1 MAKERE
7 DSFADDPLEEINLD
21 NDDLDDLLG
30 DADKEDSDTKSS
42 DEADDDLL
50 SSDDLLEDDDLL
62 SADDLEPETSD
73 SESDPDNS
81 AEISKEELDSLLAE
95 ADAPAEEDGGDEAPP
110 EEPAIDLEEFEE
122 VLSEDDSDDSDATDI
137 LGDDDS
143 AEEYPEVPDTLP
155 QELMGELEEDSPGAE
170 DSEEDDGGDTDAL
183 AEDSES
189 EEEEKKTKGFKPKG
203 KGKKGKKGFAAKGK
217 TGKAGKGKKEPKK
230 AAADRKKP
238 VAAKSGGKT
247 IDIICSECYSVLS
260 LSATWEEDL
269 VTCPECFHVGKKPDD
284 SFLRTVSTAKARES
298 KKAKMLALLS
308 VLVIVSFT
316 GFMFLKSA
324 YGDANSL
331 TAAEQAPLQADV
343 NSAVTDLTNAKTRN
357 RLPLNKDKQEDL
369 GPLEVK
375 VGTATSALAGFLGHP
390 DKAEDDDT
398 ELTATA
404 NGIVVV
410 TRTKVLPGSSLTVLR
425 PEAEETVLVGTEHHF
440 LPDVPKEEHKDT
452 VDRWAQICLY
462 GGGLFLLLLIWQ
474 ACRYEGNRWEA
485 YF

>member
-30 DADKEDSDTKSS
+30 DAGKEDSNSDSS

-50 SSDDLLEDDDLL
+50 SSDDLLEEDDLL
-62 SADDLEPETSD
+62 NADDLD
-73 SESDPDNS
+73 SESDQDNS
-81 AEISKEELDSLLAE
+81 AEISEEELDSLLAE
-95 ADAPAEEDGGDEAPP
+95 TDAPAEDGGDDAPP
-110 EEPAIDLEEFEE
+110 EEPAIDLEEFED

-143 AEEYPEVPDTLP
+143 AVEYPEVPDTLP
-155 QELMGELEEDSPGAE
+155 QELVSELEEEASDAE
-170 DSEEDDGGDTDAL
+170 GSEEDDGGDTDVDAEAL
-183 AEDSES
+183 LDES

-203 KGKKGKKGFAAKGK
+203 KAAKGKKAFAAKGN
-217 TGKAGKGKKEPKK
+217 AGKGKNEPKK
-230 AAADRKKP
+230 AAADLKKP
-238 VAAKSGGKT
+238 AAAKSGGKT

-260 LSATWEEDL
+260 LSATWSEDL

-298 KKAKMLALLS
+298 KKAKMLTLLS
-308 VLVIVSFT
+308 ILVIVSFA
-316 GFMFLKSA
+316 GFVFLKSA
-324 YGDANSL
+324 YGDANAL

-343 NSAVTDLTNAKTRN
+343 NSATTDLTNAKTRN
-357 RLPLNKDKQEDL
+357 GLSQDKEDL
-369 GPLEVK
+369 KPLETEVE
-375 VGTATSALAGFLGHP
+375 TATTALAGFLGLP
-390 DKAEDDDT
+390 DKAEDVDV
-398 ELTATA
+398 AAAA
-404 NGIVVV
+404 NSIIVVTTVINDEGREEEV
-410 TRTKVLPGSSLTVLR
+410 TT
-425 PEAEETVLVGTEHHF
+425 HHF
-440 LPDVPKEEHKDT
+440 LPKAAKEEHKEA
-452 VDRWAQICLY
+452 VDLWAQICLY

>member
-30 DADKEDSDTKSS
+30 DAGKEDSSSDSS

-50 SSDDLLEDDDLL
+50 SSDDLLEEDDLL
-62 SADDLEPETSD
+62 SADDLEPESSD
-73 SESDPDNS
+73 SESDQDNS
-81 AEISKEELDSLLAE
+81 AEISEEELDSLLAE
-95 ADAPAEEDGGDEAPP
+95 ADAPAEEDGEDEAPP
-110 EEPAIDLEEFEE
+110 EIDLEEFEE

-143 AEEYPEVPDTLP
+143 AVEYPEVPDTLP
-155 QELMGELEEDSPGAE
+155 QELVSELEEEASDAE
-170 DSEEDDGGDTDAL
+170 GSDDGDTDVDAEAL
-183 AEDSES
+183 LDES

-203 KGKKGKKGFAAKGK
+203 KATKGKKAFAAK
-217 TGKAGKGKKEPKK
+217 GKAGKGKNEPKK
-230 AAADRKKP
+230 AAADLKKP
-238 VAAKSGGKT
+238 AAAKSGGKT

-260 LSATWEEDL
+260 LSATWSEDL

-298 KKAKMLALLS
+298 KKAKMLTLLS
-308 VLVIVSFT
+308 ILVIVSFT
-316 GFMFLKSA
+316 GFVFLKSA
-324 YGDANSL
+324 YGDANAL

-343 NSAVTDLTNAKTRN
+343 NSATTDLTNAKARN
-357 RLPLNKDKQEDL
+357 GLPLNKDKQEDL
-369 GPLEVK
+369 EPLEAEVE
-375 VGTATSALAGFLGHP
+375 TATIALAGFLGLP
-390 DKAEDDDT
+390 DET
-398 ELTATA
+398 EKVDVVAAA
-404 NGIVVV
+404 NSLIVV
-410 TRTKVLPGSSLTVLR
+410 TD
-425 PEAEETVLVGTEHHF
+425 AGTEEEVTTHHF
-440 LPDVPKEEHKDT
+440 LPKAAKEEHKEA
-452 VDRWAQICLY
+452 VDLWAQICLY

>member
-30 DADKEDSDTKSS
+30 DAGKEDSDTKSS

-95 ADAPAEEDGGDEAPP
+95 ADAPAEEDGEDEAPP
-110 EEPAIDLEEFEE
+110 EIDLEEFEE

-155 QELMGELEEDSPGAE
+155 QELMSELEEDSPDAE
-170 DSEEDDGGDTDAL
+170 GSEEDDGGDTDAL
-183 AEDSES
+183 ADDSES
-189 EEEEKKTKGFKPKG
+189 EEEKKTKGFKPKG

-217 TGKAGKGKKEPKK
+217 ADKGKKEPKK

-331 TAAEQAPLQADV
+331 TAAEQAPLQAEV
-343 NSAVTDLTNAKTRN
+343 NSATTDLTNAKTRN
-357 RLPLNKDKQEDL
+357 LSKDKKKVDL
-369 GPLEVK
+369 EPLEDK
-375 VGTATSALAGFLGHP
+375 VEAATSTLAGFLGHP
-390 DKAEDDDT
+390 DET
-398 ELTATA
+398 EGQELTATA

-410 TRTKVLPGSSLTVLR
+410 TDEGTVD
-425 PEAEETVLVGTEHHF
+425 EETKHHF

-452 VDRWAQICLY
+452 VDLWAQICLY

>member
-30 DADKEDSDTKSS
+30 DAGKEDSNSDSS

-50 SSDDLLEDDDLL
+50 SSDDLLEEDDLL
-62 SADDLEPETSD
+62 SADDLEPESSD
-73 SESDPDNS
+73 SESDQDNS
-81 AEISKEELDSLLAE
+81 AEISEEELDSLLAE
-95 ADAPAEEDGGDEAPP
+95 ADAPAEDGGDDAPP

-143 AEEYPEVPDTLP
+143 AAEYPEVPDTLP
-155 QELMGELEEDSPGAE
+155 QELVSELEEEAS
-170 DSEEDDGGDTDAL
+170 DDGDTDVDAEAL
-183 AEDSES
+183 LDES

-203 KGKKGKKGFAAKGK
+203 KATKGKKAFAAK
-217 TGKAGKGKKEPKK
+217 GKAGKGKDEPKK
-230 AAADRKKP
+230 AAADLKKP
-238 VAAKSGGKT
+238 AAAKSGGKT

-260 LSATWEEDL
+260 LSATWSEDL

-298 KKAKMLALLS
+298 KKAKMLTLLS
-308 VLVIVSFT
+308 ILVIVSFA
-316 GFMFLKSA
+316 GFVLLKSA
-324 YGDANSL
+324 YGDANAL

-343 NSAVTDLTNAKTRN
+343 NSATTDLTNAKTRN
-357 RLPLNKDKQEDL
+357 GLSKDEKEDL
-369 GPLEVK
+369 EPLETEVEK
-375 VGTATSALAGFLGHP
+375 ATAKLAGFLGLP
-390 DKAEDDDT
+390 GKAEDVDVAAAANC
-398 ELTATA
+398 LT
-404 NGIVVV
+404 VV
-410 TRTKVLPGSSLTVLR
+410 TTVLNDEGK
-425 PEAEETVLVGTEHHF
+425 PKEVTTHHF
-440 LPDVPKEEHKDT
+440 LPKTAKEEHKEA
-452 VDRWAQICLY
+452 VDLRAQICLY

>member
-30 DADKEDSDTKSS
+30 DAGKEDSNSDSS

-50 SSDDLLEDDDLL
+50 SSDDLLEEDDLL
-62 SADDLEPETSD
+62 NADDLEPESSD
-73 SESDPDNS
+73 SESDQDNS
-81 AEISKEELDSLLAE
+81 AEISEEELDSLLAE
-95 ADAPAEEDGGDEAPP
+95 ADAPAEEDSEDEAPP
-110 EEPAIDLEEFEE
+110 EIDLEEFED

-143 AEEYPEVPDTLP
+143 AAEYPEVPDTLP
-155 QELMGELEEDSPGAE
+155 QELVSELEEEAS
-170 DSEEDDGGDTDAL
+170 DDGDTDVDAEAL
-183 AEDSES
+183 LDES

-203 KGKKGKKGFAAKGK
+203 KATKGKKAFAAK
-217 TGKAGKGKKEPKK
+217 GKAGKGKNEPKK
-230 AAADRKKP
+230 AAADLKKP

-260 LSATWEEDL
+260 LSATWSEDL

-298 KKAKMLALLS
+298 KKAKMLTLLS
-308 VLVIVSFT
+308 ILVIVSFA
-316 GFMFLKSA
+316 GFVLLKSA
-324 YGDANSL
+324 YGDANAL

-343 NSAVTDLTNAKTRN
+343 NSATTDLTNAKARN
-357 RLPLNKDKQEDL
+357 GLPLNKDKQEDL
-369 GPLEVK
+369 KPLEDK
-375 VGTATSALAGFLGHP
+375 VETATTALAGFLGLP
-390 DKAEDDDT
+390 GET
-398 ELTATA
+398 EKVDVAAAA
-404 NGIVVV
+404 NSIIVVTTAV
-410 TRTKVLPGSSLTVLR
+410 ND
-425 PEAEETVLVGTEHHF
+425 AGTEEEVTTHHF
-440 LPDVPKEEHKDT
+440 LPKTAKDEHKEA
-452 VDRWAQICLY
+452 VDLWAQICLY

>member
-30 DADKEDSDTKSS
+30 DAGKEDSDTKSS

-50 SSDDLLEDDDLL
+50 SGDDLLEDDDLL

-110 EEPAIDLEEFEE
+110 EEPTIDLEEFEE

-155 QELMGELEEDSPGAE
+155 QELMSELEEDAPDAE
-170 DSEEDDGGDTDAL
+170 GSEEDDGGDTDAL
-183 AEDSES
+183 ADDSES

-217 TGKAGKGKKEPKK
+217 AGKGKKEPKK

-238 VAAKSGGKT
+238 VAAKSDGKT

-308 VLVIVSFT
+308 VLVIVSFA
-316 GFMFLKSA
+316 GFVFLKSA

-343 NSAVTDLTNAKTRN
+343 NSATTDLTNAKTRN
-357 RLPLNKDKQEDL
+357 GLGKDKKVDL
-369 GPLEVK
+369 EPLEAK
-375 VGTATSALAGFLGHP
+375 VEAATNTLAGFLGHP
-390 DKAEDDDT
+390 AEAEAEDK

-410 TRTKVLPGSSLTVLR
+410 TREEVLPGSSLATLLSPR
-425 PEAEETVLVGTEHHF
+425 DEEDKETVLVGTEHHF
-440 LPDVPKEEHKDT
+440 LPNCPKEDHKDT
-452 VDRWAQICLY
+452 VELWAQICLY
-462 GGGLFLLLLIWQ
+462 GGGLFLLLLLWQ